1 MTDSVTIRQQLA
13 ALHQQGFVLLPAV
26 LDPAGIATLR
36 EAIDGLEPIHWDYQ
50 GLVDDHYKCVF
61 NRSPFWLRFLDLSG
75 VIELAESALGTD
87 CHIIGQT
94 AWRSRPG
101 FIGGELHA
109 DYLAMELPESLLADP
124 AFELPMQICTAHLYL
139 DDIDADLCPTLV
151 IPGSHR
157 AGRKPQ
163 PGETQWHG
171 RSAEPVLC
179 KAGDMLLF
187 RSDLWHAGSPNRSAE
202 RSRYL
207 LQIHYG
213 RRMVAQTCIWT
224 TSTPTSAR
232 RWSSPAATAPDANRC
247 RAKPSGTAARPS
259 QCCARLATCCCFAAT
274 SGTPAAATAA
284 PSAAATCCRSTM
296 VGAWW
301 RRSSRPTCT
310 SASIPR
316 CWLPP
321 RRASAACSVS
331 TRRPNTTE
339 PLAPN
344 LHRPRPAAP
353 ARPLTRIRQM
363 RIRHDQQS

>member
-1 MTDSVTIRQQLA
+1 M
-13 ALHQQGFVLLPAV
+13 
-26 LDPAGIATLR
+26 
-36 EAIDGLEPIHWDYQ
+36 
-50 GLVDDHYKCVF
+50 
-61 NRSPFWLRFLDLSG
+61 
-75 VIELAESALGTD
+75 IELAEAALGTD

-124 AFELPMQICTAHLYL
+124 AFELPKQVCTAHLYL

-157 AGRKPQ
+157 AGRRPR

-171 RSAEPVLC
+171 RAAEPVLC
-179 KAGDMLLF
+179 KAGDLLLF
-187 RSDLWHAGSPNRSAE
+187 RSDLWHAGSRNRTAE
-202 RSRYL
+202 RCRYL

-213 RRMVAQTCIWT
+213 RRMVAQKF
-224 TSTPTSAR
+224 
-232 RWSSPAATAPDANRC
+232 SPY
-247 RAKPSGTAARPS
+247 
-259 QCCARLATCCCFAAT
+259 LHF
-274 SGTPAAATAA
+274 
-284 PSAAATCCRSTM
+284 
-296 VGAWW
+296 
-301 RRSSRPTCT
+301 
-310 SASIPR
+310 R
-316 CWLPP
+316 CWPPP
-321 RRASAACSVS
+321 RRASVVCSAS
-331 TRRPNTTE
+331 TRRPNTTA